1 MSDDRCTRTERST
14 TKGRILL
21 VEDDATIRETL
32 RRVLEIDG
40 YEIAE
45 AASCRVAAE
54 SFRTSKPDAVVVT
67 ARPSDGSAL
76 ELIARFKREDPG
88 VGCVVLARQEEL
100 DVAAQ
105 AIQEG
110 ADQFLTKPVQLA
122 AFLLV
127 VDRVLENQRNRR
139 ARLRE
144 EARRAREHVD
154 PFLGESPGIRILAER
169 ASRVAGSTVPIL
181 IHGETGTGKGVLA
194 SWLHRHSSRA
204 EECFLDL
211 NCAGLSP
218 EFLETELFGHEKGSF
233 TGAVA
238 AKVGLLEVADRGTL
252 FLDEIGDVPLA
263 VQPKLLK
270 VLEEKKFRRL
280 GDVRERTV
288 DIRLIAASHEDLAAL
303 VEGRRFRGDLY
314 FRINT
319 VVLEI
324 PPLRDRPEDLPGLAG
339 SFLEEIAR
347 ELGRGP
353 LRLSASG
360 QSKLRS
366 YPWPGNVRE
375 LRNVIERAALLSSK
389 SEIGAEDFGFEA
401 ANAPAVPSAGGM
413 SLLETE
419 KELIRKAL
427 AAENGRVERA
437 AESLGI
443 SRSSLYQKIR
453 KYRLAVPR
461 T

>member
-1 MSDDRCTRTERST
+1 M

-21 VEDDATIRETL
+21 VDHDAAVRESL
-32 RRVLEIDG
+32 QRVLQIDG
-40 YEIAE
+40 YDVAE
-45 AASCRVAAE
+45 AASCRIGLEVFQTAK
-54 SFRTSKPDAVVVT
+54 TDAVVLT
-67 ARPSDGSAL
+67 ARPPDGSAL
-76 ELIARFKREDPG
+76 EFLARIRLADPG
-88 VGCVVLARQEEL
+88 VACVVLAKHEEL

-110 ADQFLTKPVQLA
+110 AEQFLTKPVQLA

-144 EARRAREHVD
+144 EARRERERVD
-154 PFLGESPGIRILAER
+154 PFLGGSAAVRSLADR
-169 ASRVAGSTVPIL
+169 ARRVADSNVPIL

-194 SWLHRHSSRA
+194 AWLHRQSARA
-204 EECFLDL
+204 DECFLDL

-218 EFLETELFGHEKGSF
+218 EFLESELFGHEKGSF

-238 AKVGLLEVADRGTL
+238 AKLGLLEVADRGTL

-280 GDVRERTV
+280 GDVRERRV
-288 DIRLIAASHEDLAAL
+288 DIRLIAASHENLLAL
-303 VEGRRFRGDLY
+303 VERQRFRKDLY

-324 PPLRDRPEDLPGLAG
+324 PPLRERPEDLVGLADA
-339 SFLEEIAR
+339 FLQEIAR
-347 ELGRGP
+347 DLGRESV
-353 LRLSASG
+353 RLSPSG
-360 QSKLRS
+360 RLKLES
-366 YPWPGNVRE
+366 HSWPGNVRE
-375 LRNVIERAALLSSK
+375 LRNALERAALLFRGP
-389 SEIGAEDFGFEA
+389 EIGPDDLGFEA
-401 ANAPAVPSAGGM
+401 GSSQERAAGPSDL

-419 KELIRKAL
+419 KDLIRKAL
-427 AAENGRVERA
+427 AAQRGRVESA
-437 AESLGI
+437 AQSLGI

-453 KYRLAVPR
+453 KYGIVVSRN
-461 T
+461 